1 MNDVLKDATTSYIQT
16 KKGINMATGRKPVP
30 PALIDNKT
38 YKKNSQEIQE
48 REESWEKL
56 KTTKILRVPSH
67 LSPEAKKEWRRVMK
81 LYNQM
86 EADIL
91 SDLDQQALIMY
102 CEATAVYK
110 KAQEQWVKLQ
120 QVATPNPDGQK
131 LIDSILKTMERQSK
145 IVSSL
150 SEQLCLTPVGRARMG
165 MNPTKVEEDDPLMKL
180 LQRKNE
186 VS

>member
-1 MNDVLKDATTSYIQT
+1 MKNVRKDVTTTCT
-16 KKGINMATGRKPVP
+16 KEAKMSKGRKPLP
-30 PALIDNKT
+30 PSLIDTKSF
-38 YKKNSQEIQE
+38 KKNGDDIAS

-56 KTTKILRVPSH
+56 KTTKILRVPKY
-67 LSPEAKKEWRRVMK
+67 LSPEAKREWRRVMK

-110 KAQEQWVKLQ
+110 KAQEQWTKLQ

-145 IVSSL
+145 IISSL

-165 MNPTKVEEDDPLMKL
+165 MNATKPEEDDPLMKL

-186 VS
+186 VSG